1 MPSVDLEGAV
11 SSLVGGSNPEG
22 RSKYGSI
29 VFYKQLKWAT
39 THLNTSIQLGDN
51 EEGIYVLT
59 LAYSHPA
66 DYFMRT
72 PAITYLLK
80 GDTGLDSVVDL
91 FSINPY
97 PDLLNSTRINSA
109 GITGNLIGYFEES
122 VQATIN
128 FVPSSN

>member
-66 DYFMRT
+66 DYFRGNT
-72 PAITYLLK
+72 GYHLPAEGEHRLRFRCRP
-80 GDTGLDSVVDL
+80 V
-91 FSINPY
+91 
-97 PDLLNSTRINSA
+97 
-109 GITGNLIGYFEES
+109 
-122 VQATIN
+122 
-128 FVPSSN
+128 